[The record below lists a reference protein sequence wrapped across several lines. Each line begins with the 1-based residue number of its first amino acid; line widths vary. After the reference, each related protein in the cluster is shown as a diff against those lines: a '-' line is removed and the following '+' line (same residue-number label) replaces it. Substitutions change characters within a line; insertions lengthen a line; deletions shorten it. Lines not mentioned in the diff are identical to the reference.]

1 MEHDAFTHEVDVQ
14 VLLSVSSFLV
24 IQIRH
29 TCQNGPI
36 FDLPIKIPRS
46 HTNQTVAT
54 MASAAPSPAASAS
67 KPQAGTQSSKRS
79 GKQAK
84 KKTRG
89 GIERACKLD
98 SGDSAPVCRRYVVQ
112 FTFDH
117 LEHAL
122 PEFDAILRAL
132 GVDADSC
139 YEQYVWGD

>member
-1 MEHDAFTHEVDVQ
+1 MHSHTRLMFKCCCLFRLFRDSNSTHM
-14 VLLSVSSFLV
+14 SKWATFRS
-24 IQIRH
+24 
-29 TCQNGPI
+29 TNQNNT
-36 FDLPIKIPRS
+36 RS
-46 HTNQTVAT
+46 HTNQTAAT

-89 GIERACKLD
+89 GIERACKVD
-98 SGDSAPVCRRYVVQ
+98 SGDSSPVCRRYVVQ

-139 YEQYVWGD
+139 YEQYVYSD